1 MANEEERVLENQ
13 LEQHLN
19 EQRDSLTALND
30 AVASDPFNP
39 ELQEVICYLVIFVFV
54 FVFFFKYDLIC
65 NARSK
70 IRRKKIKN
78 FVSLISKLLFG

>member
-13 LEQHLN
+13 LEQQLN

-39 ELQEVICYLVIFVFV
+39 ELQEVIYYLVIFVFV
-54 FVFFFKYDLIC
+54 FVFFKYDLIC

-78 FVSLISKLLFG
+78 FVSLISKLLF

>member
-1 MANEEERVLENQ
+1 MADEEERVLENQ
-13 LEQHLN
+13 LEQQLN

-39 ELQEVICYLVIFVFV
+39 ELQEVIYYLVIFVFV
-54 FVFFFKYDLIC
+54 FFFFKYDLIC

-78 FVSLISKLLFG
+78 FVSLISKLLF